1 MPRATANRAMPSP
14 VVEDQSE
21 TIAMLADPASHGG
34 AEVERIETHAS
45 IVVLAGDCAY
55 KLKRAVHFPF
65 LDYGTVARRKRA
77 CRDEVA
83 LNRRTA
89 PTLYRGVAPIVR
101 RGKLRLGALGEDPA
115 DAVDW
120 VVVMCR
126 FDQATLFDRLAEGG
140 RLTRDLVERA
150 ANAVARFH
158 GAAERRFGA
167 DGTSTLAWVIDD
179 NVAELGDEA
188 LLAGKVDRLARLCR
202 AALERNRALLD
213 ARSRAGFVRV
223 CHGDLHLRNLCMIDG
238 EPTAFDAIEFNERLT
253 VIDVF
258 YDLAFL
264 LMDLEHRSLRDLAN
278 AALNRWLDATDDVE
292 GLALLPLFLGLRAA
306 VRAKVGAV
314 SARLTGKPSTE
325 PAAYLDLALGFLE
338 PAAPV
343 LVAIGGL
350 SGTGKSTLARAL
362 APAIGPAPGA
372 LLTRSDVVRKRL
384 FGVAETEPLPHAAYA
399 AEATTRVYGVV
410 RARTDRAIRAGH
422 GAIADAVH
430 ARPEER
436 AAIEAVARDAGA
448 RFIGLW
454 LEAPEPTLIE
464 RVETRRGDASDAGA
478 GVVRAQLAYD
488 VGAIGWHRLDANVEP
503 ERTLALA
510 LVAAGA

>member
-1 MPRATANRAMPSP
+1 MPRATVIRAMPSP

-21 TIAMLADPASHGG
+21 TIACLADPASHGG
-34 AEVERIETHAS
+34 AAVERIETHAS
-45 IVVLAGDCAY
+45 VVVLAGPRAY
-55 KLKRAVHFPF
+55 KLKRAVRFPF
-65 LDYGTVARRKRA
+65 LDYGTVEQRRRA
-77 CRDEVA
+77 CHDEVA
-83 LNRRTA
+83 LSRRTA
-89 PTLYRGVAPIVR
+89 PALYLGVVPIVR
-101 RGKLRLGALGEDPA
+101 RGGRLRLGALGEVPA

-120 VVVMCR
+120 VVVMRR
-126 FDQATLFDRLAEGG
+126 FDQAMLFDRLAEVG

-150 ANAVARFH
+150 ASAIARFH
-158 GAAERRFGA
+158 GAAERRIGI
-167 DGTSTLAWVIDD
+167 DGTSTLAWVMDD
-179 NVAELGDEA
+179 NAAELRIEA
-188 LLAGKVDRLARLCR
+188 LPVDRLERLCR
-202 AALERNRALLD
+202 VALDRAHALLD
-213 ARSRAGFVRV
+213 ARASAGFVRV
-223 CHGDLHLRNLCMIDG
+223 CHGDLHLRNLCLIDG

-253 VIDVF
+253 VIDVL

-278 AALNRWLDATDDVE
+278 AALDRWLDATDDVE

-314 SARLTGKPSTE
+314 TARLTGKPSAE

-350 SGTGKSTLARAL
+350 SGTGKSTLARSL

-372 LLTRSDVVRKRL
+372 LLTRSDVLRKRL
-384 FGVAETEPLPHAAYA
+384 FGVAEAEPLPDAAYA
-399 AEATTRVYGVV
+399 AEATERVYGVL

-430 ARPEER
+430 ARPQER
-436 AAIEAVARDAGA
+436 AAIEAVARDAGV

-478 GVVRAQLAYD
+478 SVVQAQLAYD
-488 VGAIGWHRLDANVEP
+488 VGAIKWHRIDAGGEP
-503 ERTLALA
+503 PRTLARA
-510 LVAAGA
+510 RAVLVP